1 MDNFVKF
8 NVDIIDKYKNDESQD
23 FSIMRIQALSD
34 GWNSHKLEI
43 SHEVLT
49 RDANTVLGKP
59 IVAKL
64 SKNYNGKEDFRGH
77 ETDEVVIGYVP
88 PNAEIRFPEE
98 DNGVFFE
105 VDAVIFKLYSGNTLD
120 IFKRDGVKGVS
131 CEFSYSHE
139 DESPNKIESFII
151 RGVTILGSDDFG
163 NTINPSCKGANA
175 KIIKFSEKD
184 AENIY
189 DRFMNNEQQISMSQ
203 ILEKLNSI
211 ESKLERKEEKM
222 AEIENKEVLE
232 ETVEDKEKEMSEET
246 EDTKM
251 EEETKD
257 EAEMEEK
264 ESEEKE
270 DEKEKM
276 EAEPEE
282 KEAEM
287 EEEEKEEKTE
297 KEDDDKEKM
306 SELTAELDSLK
317 ATLSAQEAELS
328 ELRAFKQERLEEDKK
343 AVVLSTLGK
352 VEKYVEKE
360 KFEELKK
367 DAESYDAESINA
379 WSNKVLASVTD
390 KILMSQ
396 VDNDTMDMGLPINK
410 EVLPKKSAFDYYN

>member
-43 SHEVLT
+43 SHEVLV
-49 RDANTVLGKP
+49 RDSQTVLGKP
-59 IVAKL
+59 IIAKIH
-64 SKNYNGKEDFRGH
+64 KNYNGKEDFKGH

-131 CEFSYSHE
+131 CEFSYSHGE
-139 DESPNKIESFII
+139 ESPNKIESFTI
-151 RGVTILGSDDFG
+151 RGITILGSDDFG

-175 KIIKFSEKD
+175 RIIKFSEKD

-189 DRFMNNEQQISMSQ
+189 DRFINNEQQISMSQ
-203 ILEKLNSI
+203 ILEKLNNI
-211 ESKLERKEEKM
+211 ESKLERKEEEM
-222 AEIENKEVLE
+222 AEIEKKEVLE
-232 ETVEDKEKEMSEET
+232 EPIEDKEKEMSEET
-246 EDTKM
+246 EDSKM
-251 EEETKD
+251 ED
-257 EAEMEEK
+257 ESKEDAEMEEK
-264 ESEEKE
+264 ESEKQE
-270 DEKEKM
+270 DEKEEM
-276 EAEPEE
+276 EAESDE

-287 EEEEKEEKTE
+287 EEDKEKDEPEEKE
-297 KEDDDKEKM
+297 DDKEKM
-306 SELTAELDSLK
+306 SKLTAELESLK

-328 ELRAFKQERLEEDKK
+328 ELRAFKQTKLEEDKK
-343 AVVLSTLGK
+343 VVVLSTLGK

-390 KILMSQ
+390 KVLMSQ
-396 VDNDTMDMGLPINK
+396 VENDTMDMGLPINK
-410 EVLPKKSAFDYYN
+410 EAPKKSAFDYYN